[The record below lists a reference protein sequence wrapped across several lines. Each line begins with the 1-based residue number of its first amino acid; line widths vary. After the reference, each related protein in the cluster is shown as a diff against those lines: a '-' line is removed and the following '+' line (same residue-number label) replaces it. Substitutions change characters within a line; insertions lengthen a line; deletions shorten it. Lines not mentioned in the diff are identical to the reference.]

1 MNCKQ
6 GELAIFVKSTA
17 GHEGKIVRCAEY
29 VGKKA
34 LQFPDGKIEEVDCW
48 ITEPQLPAWSGQT
61 RNVFTPDD
69 FLRPIRDNDGQD
81 ETLTWAGLP
90 TKKGVKA

>member
-6 GELAIFVKSTA
+6 GDLAIFVKSAA
-17 GHEGKIVRCAEY
+17 GNEGKIVQCVEY
-29 VGKKA
+29 AGKRA
-34 LQFPDGKIEEVDCW
+34 LHFPDGKIEEVDCW
-48 ITEPQLPAWSGQT
+48 IVEPRPPGWRGRTHDA
-61 RNVFTPDD
+61 FTPDD

-90 TKKGVKA
+90 KKKGVEA

>member
-6 GELAIFVKSTA
+6 GDLAIFVKSAA
-17 GHEGKIVRCAEY
+17 GNEGKIVQCVEY

-34 LQFPDGKIEEVDCW
+34 LHFPDGKIEEVDCW
-48 ITEPQLPAWSGQT
+48 ITEPQFPGWSGQT
-61 RNVFTPDD
+61 KNVFTPDD

-90 TKKGVKA
+90 KKKGVEA

>member
-6 GELAIFVKSTA
+6 GELAIFVKSTD

-34 LQFPDGKIEEVDCW
+34 LQFPDGKIEEFDCW
-48 ITEPQLPAWSGQT
+48 ITEPRLPGWTGVT
-61 RNVFTPDD
+61 TLTPDD

-90 TKKGVKA
+90 KKKGVKA